1 MIGVIEL
8 IILAVCLVVMVR
20 LFTSASFRAVAKAL
34 LAIPAILLV
43 AAVAVMVL
51 RIAPHAHRQVRS
63 VEVHGPMNT
72 YPRTAAEARARN
84 PRVDFTQYGE
94 VWGDYMEP
102 RTVESIP
109 SSPDWIVVHPPMAH
123 QHEPAEQEL
132 EEDTPATQLAAVTD
146 ELETAKET
154 AKEDSPKKEVAS
166 SAPKKGE
173 AELRSLIRTV
183 ARAMLAAL
191 DEDAADTAA
200 ALPAASGKPGAESV
214 SLAANTVAETETR
227 IASPRPAAKPIG
239 PRKTAPERSTRP
251 DWVGEP
257 PRRVGDAY
265 QVSLDVDPYTTIE
278 ESDSAL
284 PAKINAA
291 VDDYVGQLIGPQA
304 RGRIR
309 LPMEY
314 IDEHVKRDDW
324 QEWRKH
330 AMGPV
335 TVDMVHR
342 HVLLR
347 FDNAVNDHIR
357 QMWKRSIVNERVAGA
372 AALGG
377 GVLALV
383 AMVYG
388 YLRLDLATRGAYR
401 RRIRWTAAAAALL
414 AMLVVAA
421 AAVIG

>member
-8 IILAVCLVVMVR
+8 IILAVCLVVMVK

-51 RIAPHAHRQVRS
+51 RGAPHAHRQSRS
-63 VEVHGPMNT
+63 VAVHGPMAPRDT
-72 YPRTAAEARARN
+72 YPRTQAEAHARN
-84 PRVDFTQYGE
+84 PKVDFSQYN
-94 VWGDYMEP
+94 DAARDDIEP
-102 RTVESIP
+102 TAVEPIASASEAP
-109 SSPDWIVVHPPMAH
+109 K
-123 QHEPAEQEL
+123 QQL
-132 EEDTPATQLAAVTD
+132 EEAPPAAQLATVTE

-154 AKEDSPKKEVAS
+154 VKEDAHKEVVAS
-166 SAPKKGE
+166 GRPKGE

-191 DEDAADTAA
+191 DEDVADRAA
-200 ALPAASGKPGAESV
+200 APAASGEPAAESV
-214 SLAANTVAETETR
+214 SLAANTPVETAPNS
-227 IASPRPAAKPIG
+227 ASPKPAARPTG
-239 PRKTAPERSTRP
+239 RRHTAPERSTRP

-257 PRRVGDAY
+257 PRRAGDAY
-265 QVSLDVDPYTTIE
+265 QVSLDVDPYATIE
-278 ESDSAL
+278 ESDKAL

-291 VDDYVGQLIGPQA
+291 VDDYAAQLIGPQA

-330 AMGPV
+330 EMGPSL

-347 FDNAVNDHIR
+347 FDGAVNDHIR
-357 QMWKRSIVNERVAGA
+357 QMWKRSIVNERVAGVGT
-372 AALGG
+372 LGG

-383 AMVYG
+383 AMIYS

-401 RRIRWTAAAAALL
+401 RRIRWTAAAALL
-414 AMLVVAA
+414 AMLAVAA
-421 AAVIG
+421 AAMIS

>member
-84 PRVDFTQYGE
+84 PRVDFTQFSE

-102 RTVESIP
+102 GAVDSIP
-109 SSPDWIVVHPPMAH
+109 SSPDWIVVHPPTTH
-123 QHEPAEQEL
+123 QHESPEQEL
-132 EEDTPATQLAAVTD
+132 GEALPATLATVT
-146 ELETAKET
+146 EPEVAKE
-154 AKEDSPKKEVAS
+154 AVIEQASGKEVAS

-227 IASPRPAAKPIG
+227 IASPRPAARPIG

-291 VDDYVGQLIGPQA
+291 VDDYVGQLIGLQA

-383 AMVYG
+383 AMIYG

>member
-1 MIGVIEL
+1 MTGVIEL
-8 IILAVCLVVMVR
+8 IILAVCLVVMVK

-51 RIAPHAHRQVRS
+51 RIAPHAHREGRS
-63 VEVHGPMNT
+63 VAVHGPMNT
-72 YPRTAAEARARN
+72 YPRTQAEAHARN
-84 PRVDFTQYGE
+84 PRADLSQYND
-94 VWGDYMEP
+94 VWRDYIEP
-102 RTVESIP
+102 TV
-109 SSPDWIVVHPPMAH
+109 V
-123 QHEPAEQEL
+123 EPIASGSEAPKQQL
-132 EEDTPATQLAAVTD
+132 EEAPPAAQLATVTK
-146 ELETAKET
+146 ELETARET
-154 AKEDSPKKEVAS
+154 VKEDALQEEVANS
-166 SAPKKGE
+166 RPKGE

-191 DEDAADTAA
+191 DEDAADRAA
-200 ALPAASGKPGAESV
+200 APAASGEPAAESV
-214 SLAANTVAETETR
+214 SLAANTPAETATKS
-227 IASPRPAAKPIG
+227 ASPKPAAKPTG
-239 PRKTAPERSTRP
+239 PRHSAPERSTRP

-265 QVSLDVDPYTTIE
+265 QVALDVDPYATIA
-278 ESDSAL
+278 ESDRAL

-291 VDDYVGQLIGPQA
+291 VDDYAAQLIGPQA

-330 AMGPV
+330 EMGPSL

-342 HVLLR
+342 HILLR
-347 FDNAVNDHIR
+347 FDSAVNDHIR
-357 QMWKRSIVNERVAGA
+357 QMWKRSIANERVAGA
-372 AALGG
+372 GTIGG

-383 AMVYG
+383 AMIYG
-388 YLRLDLATRGAYR
+388 YLRFDLATRGAYR
-401 RRIRWTAAAAALL
+401 RRIRWAVVSVAVLTTL
-414 AMLVVAA
+414 MVAA
-421 AAVIG
+421 GTILHDAMR

>member
-8 IILAVCLVVMVR
+8 IILAVCLVVMVK

-51 RIAPHAHRQVRS
+51 HYAPHAHRQGRS
-63 VEVHGPMNT
+63 VAVNGPMNT
-72 YPRTAAEARARN
+72 YPRSAAEAHARN
-84 PRVDFTQYGE
+84 PRADFSQYND
-94 VWGDYMEP
+94 VWRDYIEP
-102 RTVESIP
+102 TAVEPIASGSEAP
-109 SSPDWIVVHPPMAH
+109 KHN
-123 QHEPAEQEL
+123 L
-132 EEDTPATQLAAVTD
+132 EEAPPAAQLLTVTK
-146 ELETAKET
+146 ELETAKE
-154 AKEDSPKKEVAS
+154 AVREDALKEEGARGGP
-166 SAPKKGE
+166 KGE
-173 AELRSLIRTV
+173 AEFRSLLRTV

-191 DEDAADTAA
+191 DEDAAGS
-200 ALPAASGKPGAESV
+200 AASPAVSGDPAAESV
-214 SLAANTVAETETR
+214 SLAANTLAETETR
-227 IASPRPAAKPIG
+227 IASRKPAAKTTG
-239 PRKTAPERSTRP
+239 AGKTAPERSTRP

-265 QVSLDVDPYTTIE
+265 QVSLDVDPYATIE
-278 ESDSAL
+278 ESDKAL

-291 VDDYVGQLIGPQA
+291 VDDYAAQLIGPQA
-304 RGRIR
+304 RGRIQ
-309 LPMEY
+309 LPTQY

-330 AMGPV
+330 EMGPSL

-347 FDNAVNDHIR
+347 FDGAVNDRIR

-377 GVLALV
+377 GMLALV
-383 AMVYG
+383 AMIYG

-401 RRIRWTAAAAALL
+401 RRIRWTAAALL
-414 AMLVVAA
+414 AMLAVAA
-421 AAVIG
+421 AAMIG

>member
-8 IILAVCLVVMVR
+8 IILAVCLVVMVK
-20 LFTSASFRAVAKAL
+20 LFTSASFRAVAKTL

-51 RIAPHAHRQVRS
+51 RHAPHAHWQGRS
-63 VEVHGPMNT
+63 VEVHDPMNT
-72 YPRTAAEARARN
+72 YPRTAADAHARN
-84 PRVDFTQYGE
+84 SRVDFTQFSE

-102 RTVESIP
+102 GAVDSIP
-109 SSPDWIVVHPPMAH
+109 SSPDWIVVHPPTTH
-123 QHEPAEQEL
+123 QHESPEQEL
-132 EEDTPATQLAAVTD
+132 GEALPATLATVT
-146 ELETAKET
+146 EPEVAKELVIEQ
-154 AKEDSPKKEVAS
+154 ASGKEVAG

-200 ALPAASGKPGAESV
+200 ALTAASGESAAESV

-227 IASPRPAAKPIG
+227 SAPPKPATRPIG
-239 PRKTAPERSTRP
+239 PRKTAPERSTQP

-291 VDDYVGQLIGPQA
+291 VDDYVGQLIGLQA

-383 AMVYG
+383 AMIYG

>member
-8 IILAVCLVVMVR
+8 IILAVCLVVMVK

-51 RIAPHAHRQVRS
+51 RIAPHAHREGRS
-63 VEVHGPMNT
+63 VTVHGPMKMNT
-72 YPRTAAEARARN
+72 YPRTQAEAHARN
-84 PRVDFTQYGE
+84 PRVDFSQYND
-94 VWGDYMEP
+94 VWRDY
-102 RTVESIP
+102 I
-109 SSPDWIVVHPPMAH
+109 
-123 QHEPAEQEL
+123 EPAAVEPIASGSEAPKQQIEEAAPAAQLATVTKEL
-132 EEDTPATQLAAVTD
+132 EAA
-146 ELETAKET
+146 K
-154 AKEDSPKKEVAS
+154 KEDALKEEVAS
-166 SAPKKGE
+166 SRPKGE

-191 DEDAADTAA
+191 DEDAADRAA
-200 ALPAASGKPGAESV
+200 APAASGEPAAESV
-214 SLAANTVAETETR
+214 SRAANTPAETATKN
-227 IASPRPAAKPIG
+227 ASPKPAAKPTG
-239 PRKTAPERSTRP
+239 PRHSAPERSTRP

-265 QVSLDVDPYTTIE
+265 QVSLDVDPYATIE
-278 ESDSAL
+278 ESDKAL

-291 VDDYVGQLIGPQA
+291 VDDYAAQLIGPQA

-309 LPMEY
+309 LPTQY

-330 AMGPV
+330 EMGPSL

-342 HVLLR
+342 HILLR
-347 FDNAVNDHIR
+347 FDSAVNDHIR
-357 QMWKRSIVNERVAGA
+357 QMWKRSIANERVAGA
-372 AALGG
+372 GTLGG

-383 AMVYG
+383 AMIYG
-388 YLRLDLATRGAYR
+388 YLRFDLATRGAYR
-401 RRIRWTAAAAALL
+401 RRIRWAVVSVAVLTTL
-414 AMLVVAA
+414 MVAA
-421 AAVIG
+421 GTILHDAMR